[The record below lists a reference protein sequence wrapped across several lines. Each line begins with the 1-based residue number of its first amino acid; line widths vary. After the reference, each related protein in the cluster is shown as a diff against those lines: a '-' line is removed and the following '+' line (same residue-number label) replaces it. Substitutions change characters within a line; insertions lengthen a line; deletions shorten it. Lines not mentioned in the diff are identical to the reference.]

1 MTQPLTADLPDLPLR
16 TAGDPARPTE
26 PDTPGDAEPRA
37 KLFDLSVTQ
46 LLGGSMAAAT
56 AAALGSRLGV
66 VGTIAGAAVLSV
78 VSAIAGSLYTN
89 SMSRARDVV
98 LLVRSRRDLP
108 SGRPV
113 VAIPA
118 RMRRGWSGPDRAT
131 RRRTLATAGA
141 VFALAAAFLAGLQL
155 ATGAPVTGTDL
166 GGRTAAGAVVDG
178 SVDGSADRATGT
190 AVDEKAGD
198 RSRAPAS
205 GPTATDAPTGA
216 ATGSGTDGAA
226 GSSGSSGSAGSAATG
241 TPTAGAGDAPGSVAT
256 PQDPAAPTSAATSPA
271 TGADGA
277 TPSAPAS
284 GAIQPPA
291 SPAAP

>member
-1 MTQPLTADLPDLPLR
+1 
-16 TAGDPARPTE
+16 
-26 PDTPGDAEPRA
+26 
-37 KLFDLSVTQ
+37 
-46 LLGGSMAAAT
+46 
-56 AAALGSRLGV
+56 

-198 RSRAPAS
+198 RSRPPAS

-226 GSSGSSGSAGSAATG
+226 GSSGSAATG
-241 TPTAGAGDAPGSVAT
+241 TPTTGAGDAPGSVAT
-256 PQDPAAPTSAATSPA
+256 PQDPAAPTPAATSPG

-277 TPSAPAS
+277 TPSAPAAG
-284 GAIQPPA
+284 GATQPPA
-291 SPAAP
+291 SPAP